1 MDLFKQYLQYSLPN
15 NGGNAVVV
23 FLIYNWYMK
32 YDFTIQAEKQKKL
45 DAYIKEN
52 ANILSEQQYWEDRI
66 IALMVELGEVSN
78 EIRFF
83 KFWSK
88 KPASE
93 KDIIID
99 ELVDC
104 LHFAFSLGNTIEN
117 ESWVFITDDMKRPI
131 NYIYF
136 DIVEKLHQLV
146 TDQSQQLFRSM
157 LFNIVEIAWYLGY
170 SMEDIEIAYDK
181 KNAINYERQ
190 DNNY

>member
-1 MDLFKQYLQYSLPN
+1 
-15 NGGNAVVV
+15 
-23 FLIYNWYMK
+23 MK
-32 YDFTIQAEKQKKL
+32 YDFTIQAEKQLKL
-45 DAYIKEN
+45 DAYIKDN
-52 ANILSEQQYWEDRI
+52 ADIKSEQQYWEDRI

-83 KFWSK
+83 KYWSK

-93 KDIIID
+93 KEIIID

-104 LHFAFSLGNTIEN
+104 LHFAFSLGNTIN
-117 ESWVFITDDMKRPI
+117 NDRWVFITDDMKRPI

-136 DIVEKLHQLV
+136 DIVGKLHQLV
-146 TDQSQQLFRSM
+146 TDKSDQLFRSM

-170 SMEDIEIAYDK
+170 SMEDIEVAYDK